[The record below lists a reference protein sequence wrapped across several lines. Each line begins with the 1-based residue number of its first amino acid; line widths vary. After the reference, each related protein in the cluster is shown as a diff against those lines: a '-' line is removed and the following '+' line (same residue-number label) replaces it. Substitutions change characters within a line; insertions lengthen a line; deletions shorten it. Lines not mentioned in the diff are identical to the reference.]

1 MYLSKSPVLH
11 HFYFFFVETWLWDHW
26 SKNLYFTIPHM
37 ISTYLEDIVYHIPD
51 AQLWL
56 PAE

>member
-1 MYLSKSPVLH
+1 MYLSPVLH

-26 SKNLYFTIPHM
+26 SKSFFFTIPHM
-37 ISTYLEDIVYHIPD
+37 ISAYLEDIVYRIPD

>member
-11 HFYFFFVETWLWDHW
+11 HFSFFFVETCLWDHW
-26 SKNLYFTIPHM
+26 SKSFYFKIPHM
-37 ISTYLEDIVYHIPD
+37 ISTYLEDIVYRIPD